1 MYCIGNASQAK
12 LRDRV
17 AKRRPSLVRFECR
30 RCCSEIMFHTQHNG
44 YLPSASSPSCKWW
57 VPWWALSVCPIR
69 INVQTSGP
77 KVGSDMLSFPQAI
90 VTQGEDELMR
100 VNKNNM
106 RRSKVQYDGSIHIN
120 PHTIVTET
128 ETMTRNLCECG
139 EPITFCP
146 TMYAGIL
153 TNHMPEVLLVYMSCK
168 GYCWQEVFESS
179 PQSSEPNEDQ
189 EPAFCSADYWLHSLV
204 PRFPLYV
211 IY

>member
-69 INVQTSGP
+69 ITVQTSGP
-77 KVGSDMLSFPQAI
+77 KVGSDMLIGFPQAI

-100 VNKNNM
+100 SQQEQHEAKQGTIWWIDSYQPTYYRNRNRNNDTQPLRM
-106 RRSKVQYDGSIHIN
+106 WRAHHLLSNHVHRYTYQSHAWSPTCIYVLQGLFLTRSFWELSSIIW
-120 PHTIVTET
+120 T
-128 ETMTRNLCECG
+128 
-139 EPITFCP
+139 
-146 TMYAGIL
+146 
-153 TNHMPEVLLVYMSCK
+153 
-168 GYCWQEVFESS
+168 
-179 PQSSEPNEDQ
+179 
-189 EPAFCSADYWLHSLV
+189 
-204 PRFPLYV
+204 
-211 IY
+211 